1 MNIAEITVSGNLG
14 QAPEIK
20 SHNGIKVA
28 NFSVAVNE
36 KYMAKGEKV
45 TKTHWYNV
53 EAWDGKPKD
62 GKPSGVVTNIIE
74 PLLDVGSTV
83 FVRGFPQIDSWEDK
97 DSGAKRT
104 GFKIKIAG
112 MSSMIRLAGSKSDG
126 NGADSPKAKDGVS
139 NDLGEDEIP
148 F

>member
-1 MNIAEITVSGNLG
+1 MTSW
-14 QAPEIK
+14 
-20 SHNGIKVA
+20 SRR
-28 NFSVAVNE
+28 FF
-36 KYMAKGEKV
+36 
-45 TKTHWYNV
+45 
-53 EAWDGKPKD
+53 EA
-62 GKPSGVVTNIIE
+62 
-74 PLLDVGSTV
+74 
-83 FVRGFPQIDSWEDK
+83 
-97 DSGAKRT
+97 A